1 MDLLQS
7 AINEI
12 KRDILSNKDFVRSI
26 LKDVRLTKE
35 NVDPNLIYSLMSEFS
50 TNQQPPRPK
59 SNAPKELAT
68 GKGIAK
74 PIAMGDDSLESKVV
88 ADLLVGNNVY
98 LYGKAGSGKA
108 QPLYSKIA
116 TPGGWKTMGE
126 IVKGDL
132 VFSSDGKPTKVTG
145 VFDRGVRD
153 IYRVTFS
160 DGSYADCCD
169 EHLWA
174 VYDYNHKSG
183 KETKVM
189 ALKDFKDNILKKH
202 GGGKYRIPISGP
214 VEYKANKHIIHPYV
228 LGVLL
233 GDGGITSE
241 NITITTPDA
250 YIIKKV
256 SSLLPDTL
264 ELSKFKNLGNRCDSY
279 CIRLKDKKTKIN
291 IYRQELARLGLMYK
305 KSIDKCIPAEY
316 LFDSI
321 ENRQQLLL
329 GLNDTDGYVSGHSIE
344 FSTSSEKLANDYIE
358 LIQSLGGTCRSTS
371 RMPKYKD
378 KKGQVAYGHV
388 SYRLYPKVLNE
399 LQLFSLP
406 KKKEK
411 TKDRTKYFP
420 SRVIYSVEFIGKL
433 PAKCISVANESHL
446 YLTDNYIVTHNTY
459 AAKAIAASVMGQ
471 KIFPINC
478 SQWTSPV
485 QILGGQT
492 IKGYQEGELIKAWAQ
507 GGIFIPDEMPKLDP
521 NTAGLLN
528 DALAETA
535 AQPRYNDDGT
545 VDEAT
550 IPYIVNGRGD
560 KIYKGQDQPDE
571 DLKFRFGVIATGN
584 TDLITVGNKYA
595 GNQKQDYS
603 LVDRFAGSMY
613 LLDYNPSTEMR
624 LTYPYVYNIA
634 IAMRKFLDARDSVQS
649 ISLRTMLNFN
659 RTYEQE
665 QLFKMNSPFADD
677 IRDNLGNPIQPKS
690 LDNSI
695 DSFLE
700 IMDKAKR
707 NELMDDSDF
716 RNARNSTDNN
726 MDTFIAH
733 FKARYHKDPITGEKV
748 TVSLGDK
755 KPKK

>member
-1 MDLLQS
+1 M
-7 AINEI
+7 
-12 KRDILSNKDFVRSI
+12 RGI

-35 NVDPNLIYSLMSEFS
+35 NVDPNLIYSLMSEFA

-68 GKGIAK
+68 GKGVAK

-98 LYGKAGSGKA
+98 LYGKAGSGK
-108 QPLYSKIA
+108 
-116 TPGGWKTMGE
+116 
-126 IVKGDL
+126 
-132 VFSSDGKPTKVTG
+132 
-145 VFDRGVRD
+145 
-153 IYRVTFS
+153 
-160 DGSYADCCD
+160 
-169 EHLWA
+169 
-174 VYDYNHKSG
+174 
-183 KETKVM
+183 
-189 ALKDFKDNILKKH
+189 
-202 GGGKYRIPISGP
+202 
-214 VEYKANKHIIHPYV
+214 
-228 LGVLL
+228 
-233 GDGGITSE
+233 
-241 NITITTPDA
+241 
-250 YIIKKV
+250 
-256 SSLLPDTL
+256 
-264 ELSKFKNLGNRCDSY
+264 
-279 CIRLKDKKTKIN
+279 
-291 IYRQELARLGLMYK
+291 
-305 KSIDKCIPAEY
+305 
-316 LFDSI
+316 
-321 ENRQQLLL
+321 
-329 GLNDTDGYVSGHSIE
+329 
-344 FSTSSEKLANDYIE
+344 
-358 LIQSLGGTCRSTS
+358 
-371 RMPKYKD
+371 
-378 KKGQVAYGHV
+378 
-388 SYRLYPKVLNE
+388 
-399 LQLFSLP
+399 
-406 KKKEK
+406 
-411 TKDRTKYFP
+411 
-420 SRVIYSVEFIGKL
+420 
-433 PAKCISVANESHL
+433 
-446 YLTDNYIVTHNTY
+446 TY
-459 AAKAIAASVMGQ
+459 AAKAIATSVMGQ
-471 KIFPINC
+471 KVFVVNC

-545 VDEAT
+545 VDEDT

-571 DLKFRFGVIATGN
+571 NLKYRFGVIATGN

-613 LLDYNPSTEMR
+613 LLDYNPTTEMR

-733 FKARYHKDPITGEKV
+733 FKARYHKDPLTGEKV

>member
-12 KRDILSNKDFVRSI
+12 KRDILSNKDFMRSI

-35 NVDPNLIYSLMSEFS
+35 NVDPNLIYSLMSEFA

-98 LYGKAGSGKA
+98 LYGKAGSGK
-108 QPLYSKIA
+108 
-116 TPGGWKTMGE
+116 
-126 IVKGDL
+126 
-132 VFSSDGKPTKVTG
+132 
-145 VFDRGVRD
+145 
-153 IYRVTFS
+153 
-160 DGSYADCCD
+160 
-169 EHLWA
+169 
-174 VYDYNHKSG
+174 
-183 KETKVM
+183 
-189 ALKDFKDNILKKH
+189 
-202 GGGKYRIPISGP
+202 
-214 VEYKANKHIIHPYV
+214 
-228 LGVLL
+228 
-233 GDGGITSE
+233 
-241 NITITTPDA
+241 
-250 YIIKKV
+250 
-256 SSLLPDTL
+256 
-264 ELSKFKNLGNRCDSY
+264 
-279 CIRLKDKKTKIN
+279 
-291 IYRQELARLGLMYK
+291 
-305 KSIDKCIPAEY
+305 
-316 LFDSI
+316 
-321 ENRQQLLL
+321 
-329 GLNDTDGYVSGHSIE
+329 
-344 FSTSSEKLANDYIE
+344 
-358 LIQSLGGTCRSTS
+358 
-371 RMPKYKD
+371 
-378 KKGQVAYGHV
+378 
-388 SYRLYPKVLNE
+388 
-399 LQLFSLP
+399 
-406 KKKEK
+406 
-411 TKDRTKYFP
+411 
-420 SRVIYSVEFIGKL
+420 
-433 PAKCISVANESHL
+433 
-446 YLTDNYIVTHNTY
+446 TY
-459 AAKAIAASVMGQ
+459 AAKAIASSVMGQ
-471 KIFPINC
+471 KIFTINC

-535 AQPRYNDDGT
+535 AQPKYNDDGT

-560 KIYKGQDQPDE
+560 KVYKGQDQTDP

-700 IMDKAKR
+700 IMDKVKR
-707 NELMDDSDF
+707 NELMDDNDF
-716 RNARNSTDNN
+716 RNARNSSDNN

-733 FKARYHKDPITGEKV
+733 FKARYHKDPVTGEKV
-748 TVSLGDK
+748 TTVSEVRPRGK
-755 KPKK
+755 R